1 MTEAEIKYIGWKG
14 NCWAKEKILYLLP
27 LCEGKRKSSKQAQ
40 FSRGIKNSQV
50 LELCKQM
57 STARWELEAYG
68 KAVEY
73 LIAGVVN

>member
-14 NCWAKEKILYLLP
+14 NSWAKEKILY

-40 FSRGIKNSQV
+40 FSWDIKNSPV